1 VDLHLI
7 GRVAGEEFAGER
19 QQSIGEAR
27 VDVMADEI
35 EKTELAASV
44 IELTRDGRA
53 RLGAALRE
61 AQIDHGQRC

>member
-1 VDLHLI
+1 
-7 GRVAGEEFAGER
+7 
-19 QQSIGEAR
+19 
-27 VDVMADEI
+27 MADEI